1 MRSLGAMKVLYAA
14 AHADFPETEPLGG
27 GKAVADYLAR
37 EWQTARPF
45 EFEVLSPSSLGLRL
59 ARPLVEMGE
68 FTYARFC
75 REFERA
81 TTKRILDADPR
92 ETIVLTN
99 DLSEGPDFAALGRA
113 GFRVASIWH
122 VDVVDFFARIY
133 LRGRVTAERAAGW
146 HRFPLPGPLRLIF
159 HKQHDCVAHSARI
172 VVPSEPMREVI
183 RRCYPD
189 CPAERIEV
197 IPWGDLSAP
206 LGEGGSADLDVGEDE
221 YLVVTLSRISPE
233 KGLDR
238 ILRALSLIETGERRV
253 RVMICGGP
261 AFMMGRRCL
270 RGLRR
275 LAARV
280 SSRIRVEFPG
290 HLTASRKAALLRR
303 ADLFVSSS
311 VHESYGLA
319 IAEARS
325 AGCRV
330 ISHNHYGAS
339 GWVVDCADPRTLAAA
354 ISDEVRAG
362 RRPPKKAALPGVG
375 ADPWTARRLADLL
388 RRVADEP
395 GSC

>member
-1 MRSLGAMKVLYAA
+1 MKVLYAA
-14 AHADFPETEPLGG
+14 AHADFPDSEPLGG
-27 GKAVADYLAR
+27 GKTVADYLAR
-37 EWQTARPF
+37 EWRVSRPF

-68 FTYARFC
+68 FAYARFC

-81 TTKRILDADPR
+81 TTARILGADPR
-92 ETIVLTN
+92 ETVVLTN
-99 DLSEGPDFAALGRA
+99 DISEGPDFVALGRA

-122 VDVVDFFARIY
+122 VDVVDFFTRIY

-146 HRFPLPGPLRLIF
+146 HRLPLPGLLRLVF
-159 HKQHDCVAHSARI
+159 HKQHACVAHSARI
-172 VVPSEPMREVI
+172 VVPSEPMRDVI
-183 RRCYPD
+183 RRSYPD
-189 CPAERIEV
+189 CPTERVEV

-206 LGEGGSADLDVGEDE
+206 SGEGDPVDPGLGEDE
-221 YLVVTLSRISPE
+221 YLVATLGRISPE

-238 ILRALSLIETGERRV
+238 LLRALPLVETGERRL
-253 RVMICGGP
+253 RVMICGGS

-270 RGLRR
+270 RRLRR
-275 LAARV
+275 LATRV
-280 SSRIRVEFPG
+280 PSRIRVEFSG

-303 ADLFVSSS
+303 ADLFISPS

-325 AGCRV
+325 AGCRI

-339 GWVVDCADPRTLAAA
+339 GWVVDCADPRMLAAA

-362 RRPPKKAALPGVG
+362 RRPPKKAAPAHGG

-388 RRVADEP
+388 RRVADE
-395 GSC
+395 GLSC

>member
-1 MRSLGAMKVLYAA
+1 MKVIYAA
-14 AHADFPETEPLGG
+14 AHAEFPDSEPLGG
-27 GKAVADYLAR
+27 GKAVADYLLR
-37 EWQTARPF
+37 EWRASRPF
-45 EFEVLSPSSLGLRL
+45 EMEVLSPSSLGLRL

-68 FTYARFC
+68 FAYARFC

-81 TTKRILDADPR
+81 TTSRVLAADPR
-92 ETIVLTN
+92 ETVVLAN

-113 GFRVASIWH
+113 GFRVVSLWH

-133 LRGRVTAERAAGW
+133 LRGRVPVERAAGW
-146 HRFPLPGPLRLIF
+146 HRFPLPGLLRLVF
-159 HKQHDCVAHSARI
+159 HKQHACVSHSARI
-172 VVPSEPMREVI
+172 VVPSAPMRDVI
-183 RRCYPD
+183 SRCYPG
-189 CPAERIEV
+189 CPRELVEV
-197 IPWGDLSAP
+197 VPWGDLTPPVAP
-206 LGEGGSADLDVGEDE
+206 APTEEPDVAPDE

-238 ILRALSLIETGERRV
+238 LLRALPAVETGERRV
-253 RVMICGGP
+253 RVMICGAP

-270 RGLRR
+270 RRLRR

-280 SSRIRVEFPG
+280 PPRIRVDFPG
-290 HLTASRKAALLRR
+290 HLTGGRKAALLRR
-303 ADLFVSSS
+303 ADLFVSPS

-330 ISHNHYGAS
+330 ISHGHYGS
-339 GWVVDCADPRTLAAA
+339 TGWILDCGDARTLAAA

-362 RRPPKKAALPGVG
+362 RRPPKPSPPPAPN

-388 RRVADEP
+388 QRVAASP
-395 GSC
+395 IRC